1 MRNFL
6 IILLFAL
13 AVKQLETETKP
24 AKKKS
29 SAPQLLYEYRYWY
42 LRVSAVP
49 HSSWPGIPTTSSFR
63 LRLYFSGILATCR
76 KYRNVKLCNFLSA
89 GGWGHFV
96 RYRYSAVC
104 RN

>member
-6 IILLFAL
+6 IICCLHL
-13 AVKQLETETKP
+13 QYNSWRREPKP
-24 AKKKS
+24 AKKS
-29 SAPQLLYEYRYWY
+29 SAPQLLYEYWY

-104 RN
+104 PN